1 MRLTVKAPPSK
12 LRQATS
18 GTSLPS
24 SPSTASTPPTA
35 PVNNARPS
43 RASRNPRKIVE
54 VDTSEE
60 EEEDEDEDEDAE
72 GEEDADAEIDIDEEI
87 LAAEDSEP
95 DAEDSDA
102 EADADAD
109 MDTDDAAP
117 RPPVIKVQPP
127 SSKSQP
133 DGKMHVAVTAPPH
146 DAPLRS
152 VETAEADDEDEELSE
167 LESEGEGEEEDDDG
181 EGEED
186 ELNSDMDDEMGEAGS
201 RSATPDMSKLTRRQ
215 RAQYEEFDGGL
226 MALSNE
232 AQKKKHFT
240 AEENAMRRLE
250 MARRRKNLSE
260 KRNEEEKMDTINKL
274 LKKQAPKRRT
284 RAEIL
289 AAAAADGTPNLDDGR
304 ELPKP
309 DPLYAKWMHN
319 AKGSVLGVPEE
330 WLDGP
335 VGEVFRGTGE
345 RIIGPVTAG
354 AQMRGRMVME
364 VQ

>member
-1 MRLTVKAPPSK
+1 MDHNASNKRLKASDGSAVPSAVRRAPDIPLYRSPYSEAYLPFSSGPPPSAIDTTRSTATVQRPSRTPSGRASMRLTVKAPPSK

-127 SSKSQP
+127 SSNLQP
-133 DGKMHVAVTAPPH
+133 DGKMHVTVTGPPH

-152 VETAEADDEDEELSE
+152 VETAEADDEDEEL
-167 LESEGEGEEEDDDG
+167 
-181 EGEED
+181 
-186 ELNSDMDDEMGEAGS
+186 
-201 RSATPDMSKLTRRQ
+201 
-215 RAQYEEFDGGL
+215 
-226 MALSNE
+226 
-232 AQKKKHFT
+232 
-240 AEENAMRRLE
+240 
-250 MARRRKNLSE
+250 
-260 KRNEEEKMDTINKL
+260 
-274 LKKQAPKRRT
+274 
-284 RAEIL
+284 
-289 AAAAADGTPNLDDGR
+289 
-304 ELPKP
+304 
-309 DPLYAKWMHN
+309 
-319 AKGSVLGVPEE
+319 
-330 WLDGP
+330 
-335 VGEVFRGTGE
+335 
-345 RIIGPVTAG
+345 
-354 AQMRGRMVME
+354 
-364 VQ
+364 